1 MRIVADDNGHLFNDV
16 TLRSSGDDSM
26 PETSDRKD
34 DHIRIIEEE
43 DVETSGTGFADV
55 EFVHE
60 ALPEIHRDEID
71 TTTTLFGHELAV
83 PIVIES
89 MTGGHP
95 NTTKINR
102 ALAEAAQEVGV
113 AMGVGSQRAGIELDD
128 EDLLESYTV
137 VRDAAPD
144 AFLYGNVG
152 AAQLLEYDVDDV
164 ETAVEMIDAD
174 AMAIHLNFLQEAV
187 QPEGD
192 VDAQGCLEAIEHIA
206 SDLSVPIVV
215 KETGNGISR
224 ETARRLA
231 DADVDAID
239 VAGQGGTTWSGIESY
254 RAAAVG
260 ADRQEKVGQLFR
272 AWGVPTAVSTIEAA
286 NEHDCV
292 IASGGVRSGL
302 DVAKAVALGA
312 RAGGLAKPFLRPAGQ
327 GTEAVVDFL
336 ETLAL
341 ELRTAMFVTGSA
353 SVEDLRE
360 AEYVVLGR
368 TQEYLTQRRQ

>member
-1 MRIVADDNGHLFNDV
+1 
-16 TLRSSGDDSM
+16 M

-55 EFVHE
+55 ELVHE

-71 TTTTLFGHELAV
+71 TTTTLFGHELSA

-102 ALAEAAQEVGV
+102 ALAEAAQQTGI
-113 AMGVGSQRAGIELDD
+113 AMGVGSQRAGLELDD
-128 EDLLESYTV
+128 EALLESYTV
-137 VRDAAPD
+137 VRDVAPD

-152 AAQLLEYDVDDV
+152 AAQLLEYDVADV
-164 ETAVEMIDAD
+164 EAAVDMIDAD
-174 AMAIHLNFLQEAV
+174 AMAVHLNFLQEAV

-192 VDAQGCLEAIEHIA
+192 VDARGCLEAIEA
-206 SDLSVPIVV
+206 VAADLSVPVVV
-215 KETGNGISR
+215 KETGNGIAR
-224 ETARRLA
+224 DTARRLA
-231 DADVDAID
+231 DAGVDAID

-272 AWGVPTAVSTIEAA
+272 AWGVPTAVSTLEAA
-286 NEHDCV
+286 AEHDCV

-302 DVAKAVALGA
+302 DVAKAIALGA
-312 RAGGLAKPFLRPAGQ
+312 RAGGLAKPFLAPAGR
-327 GTEAVVDFL
+327 GTEAVVDL
-336 ETLAL
+336 IETLEL

-353 SVEDLRE
+353 SIADLQE

-368 TQEYLTQRRQ
+368 TKEYLEERNAR

>member
-1 MRIVADDNGHLFNDV
+1 
-16 TLRSSGDDSM
+16 M

-43 DVETSGTGFADV
+43 DVETTGAGFADIDL
-55 EFVHE
+55 VHE
-60 ALPEIHRDEID
+60 ALPELHRDEID
-71 TTTTLFGHELAV
+71 TTTTLFGHELAA

-102 ALAEAAQEVGV
+102 ALAEAAQETNI
-113 AMGVGSQRAGIELDD
+113 AMGVGSQRAGIELED
-128 EDLLESYTV
+128 EALLESYTV
-137 VRDAAPD
+137 VRDVAPD

-164 ETAVEMIDAD
+164 EQAVEMIDAD

-192 VDAQGCLEAIEHIA
+192 VDARGCLEAIEHVA
-206 SDLSVPIVV
+206 ADLSVPVIV

-224 ETARRLA
+224 ETAERLA
-231 DADVDAID
+231 DAGVNAID

-260 ADRQEKVGQLFR
+260 ADRQEAIGQLFR
-272 AWGVPTAVSTIEAA
+272 AWGVPTAVSTAEAA
-286 NEHDCV
+286 SAHETV

-302 DVAKAVALGA
+302 DIAKAIALGA
-312 RAGGLAKPFLRPAGQ
+312 QAGGLAKPFLRPAGQ
-327 GTEAVVDFL
+327 GTDTVIDL
-336 ETLAL
+336 IETLSL

-353 SVEDLRE
+353 SIADLQN
-360 AEYVVLGR
+360 AEYVVCGR
-368 TQEYLTQRRQ
+368 TNEYLEQR

>member
-1 MRIVADDNGHLFNDV
+1 
-16 TLRSSGDDSM
+16 M

-43 DVETSGTGFADV
+43 DVETTGTGFEDV
-55 EFVHE
+55 ELVHE

-71 TTTTLFGHELAV
+71 TSIDLFGHDLAA

-102 ALAEAAQEVGV
+102 NLAAAAEETGI
-113 AMGVGSQRAGIELDD
+113 AMGVGSQRAGLELDD
-128 EDLLESYTV
+128 EALLESYTV
-137 VRDAAPD
+137 VREAAPD

-164 ETAVEMIDAD
+164 ERAVEMIGAD

-192 VDAQGCLEAIEHIA
+192 VDARGCLERIEVVA
-206 SDLSVPIVV
+206 SDLSVPVIV
-215 KETGNGISR
+215 KETGNGISGS
-224 ETARRLA
+224 TAQRLA
-231 DADVDAID
+231 DAGVDAID
-239 VAGQGGTTWSGIESY
+239 VAGKGGTTWSGIESY

-260 ADRQEKVGQLFR
+260 ATRQQQVGQLFR
-272 AWGVPTAVSTIEAA
+272 AWGVPTAVSTLESAA
-286 NEHDCV
+286 VHDTV

-302 DVAKAVALGA
+302 DVAKAIALGA
-312 RAGGLAKPFLRPAGQ
+312 SAGGLAKPFLAPAGR
-327 GTEAVVDFL
+327 GEEAVVEL
-336 ETLAL
+336 IEQLRL
-341 ELRTAMFVTGSA
+341 ELLTAMFVTGSA
-353 SVEDLRE
+353 SVTELQT

-368 TQEYLTQRRQ
+368 TKAFLDGRADGI